1 MPLQFIDLGL
11 VLVRN
16 ILHLKISDASFKI
29 MIIGLVKYIG
39 LCMAALKIETNLGQ
53 HDRFSNF
60 IEACSTQR

>member
-1 MPLQFIDLGL
+1 
-11 VLVRN
+11 
-16 ILHLKISDASFKI
+16 

-53 HDRFSNF
+53 HDRFSKF